1 MYFGETMKRVGIVK
15 GQWTTQGIRV
25 TLEKRNMGNRESL
38 CSWKKN
44 HKVPQTLGKE
54 MFRILNN
61 LMSIVVLKIPSI

>member
-38 CSWKKN
+38 CS
-44 HKVPQTLGKE
+44 
-54 MFRILNN
+54 
-61 LMSIVVLKIPSI
+61 